1 MSYIHNTVNKLY
13 SNHLEGADV
22 EGEISAWSM
31 FVILGDTF
39 NHRFVTLD
47 DGASEY
53 FTQSL
58 IVVVVV
64 VVDSL
69 LPKVVLYGF

>member
-1 MSYIHNTVNKLY
+1 M
-13 SNHLEGADV
+13 

-31 FVILGDTF
+31 FVVLAVTF

-64 VVDSL
+64 VVVVVDAL
-69 LPKVVLYGF
+69 LPKVVLYEREKTI